1 MNHQFYLGE
10 WQVDA
15 TSNTLSLGK
24 TRRTIEPKAMDVLLL
39 LCQQQGDVVSA
50 DDIVAQC
57 WPTNPVGDN
66 PIHKTIT
73 QLRKALDDKAS
84 SPTFIETIR
93 KRGYRIIAPV
103 QFINDEQAQA
113 TQANWEGASPFL
125 GLSAYSSKESKVFFG
140 RNALTRELIT
150 RITEQFKKRRPFTLV
165 MGPSG
170 SGKSSLVHAGLL
182 PRLLDHKGTNGIRVF
197 DYVSIDMADVNV
209 DTHSSHSLLNELAAQ
224 MLDWGNSEKG
234 VFEGYSVES
243 LTNTLLHSPDDLVSR
258 VKHWFKVEKFDENN
272 TSSSVGTHV
281 PYPCFALIID
291 RLEALLASA
300 TITEEAKLG
309 VFELLEAL
317 SESNLFLVVLVCR
330 NDFYPLVSH
339 YSPLMKYKSRG
350 AHVDIAAPTLSEL
363 AQIIKLPAVAAGLE
377 WEWDEITNASVD
389 DIILADA
396 AKEPNCLPLLQYTLQ
411 EMYLQR
417 HHNTLQIDTY
427 KRLGGIE
434 GAIGYKAEV
443 LFNALTKKVQDAFD
457 SVMPLLVTL
466 TEEGKNL
473 TSKSANWDALS
484 TDAEREFVKQMV
496 DNRLFV
502 SYLNQG
508 SANFRVAHEAVLRKW
523 ERVQQWIS
531 QHQSTLATKSSL
543 SKQAELWLSDE
554 KSNAYLLA
562 EGKPLVNALALK
574 DSTHIRLSENEE
586 LLIQAS
592 SRKAKQKRLFKGVT
606 VALLACLTLVS
617 FAAMLSSQQS
627 QKLAERKRVEAENL
641 MGFMI
646 GDFADKLRSVKRMD
660 LLEGISEQALAYV
673 EAAQEE
679 ESGWFGSIG
688 QEPSFELRFQH
699 ALSLQA
705 MAEVRYYRDDPDT
718 ARQLYEQ
725 ADKGLGALLEAQP
738 NNFELLKAAGAN
750 AFWLG
755 NIAFEAHNLN
765 LAGEQLK
772 RYLAVS
778 EEMLTLEPDSDTAL
792 MEVSYATNSIGS
804 VAFRQLDFAQ
814 ALLYFESS
822 LAYKQLI
829 LENSGESISA
839 VTAVANSHSWIA
851 STLINLGKTSDAIK
865 ILENAE
871 VILTKQLLSAPGNAT
886 IIENLSFV
894 KVNIAESSLFT
905 SDIDKSIE
913 KLTEAQRLLGSIL
926 TQDPDNSAWKSN
938 YLNIQIL
945 VDYYQS
951 IALPGSLLDNTRSS
965 ITLDELLL
973 ESTPL
978 TTVINAVHFLQ
989 NRGEWQRSKTLLTA
1003 LDKNHSLTDKLTN
1016 TVDAQLVSNKVL
1028 INYTQYLLASIRQTM
1043 HHKPENMNASHTRC
1057 ETLFTLTDGITNKS
1071 QHPFF
1076 LQAQVFAGYCLN
1088 KPKAVA
1094 TQRKQLFLMNVPMP
1108 HYFTTI
1114 NKELI
1119 NDNTTQL

>member
-150 RITEQFKKRRPFTLV
+150 RITQQFKKRRPFTLV

-170 SGKSSLVHAGLL
+170 SGKSSVVHAGLL
-182 PRLLDHKGTNGIRVF
+182 PRLLDYKGTNGIRVF

-243 LTNTLLHSPDDLVSR
+243 LTNTLLHSPNDLVSHI
-258 VKHWFKVEKFDENN
+258 KHWFTVEKFDENN

-291 RLEALLASA
+291 RLEALLAST

-317 SESNLFLVVLVCR
+317 SESNLVLVVLVCR

-606 VALLACLTLVS
+606 VALLACLTIVS

-627 QKLAERKRVEAENL
+627 QKLAERKRIEAENL

-679 ESGWFGSIG
+679 DKGWFGTIA

-705 MAEVRYYRDDPDT
+705 MAEVRYYRDDANT
-718 ARQLYEQ
+718 AKKLYEQ
-725 ADKGLGALLEAQP
+725 ADKGLEALLSEQP

-755 NIAFEAHNLN
+755 NIAFEAHDLN
-765 LAGEQLK
+765 LAGKQLK
-772 RYLAVS
+772 RYLNFS
-778 EEMLTLEPDSDTAL
+778 EEMLTLEPDNDTAL
-792 MEVSYATNSIGS
+792 MEVSYATNSMGS
-804 VAFRQLDFAQ
+804 VAYRQLEYAQ
-814 ALLYFESS
+814 ALSYFESS
-822 LAYKQLI
+822 LAYKQQI
-829 LENSGESISA
+829 LEKSGESISA
-839 VTAVANSHSWIA
+839 VTALANSHSWIA
-851 STLINLGKTSDAIK
+851 STLMNLGNINDAIK
-865 ILENAE
+865 TLENAE
-871 VILTKQLLSAPGNAT
+871 VMLTNQLLSAPGNAT

-905 SDIDKSIE
+905 SDIAKSIE
-913 KLTEAQRLLGSIL
+913 KLKEAQSLLGNIL
-926 TQDPDNSAWKSN
+926 AQDPDNSAWKSN
-938 YLNIQIL
+938 FLNIRIL

-951 IALPGSLLDNTRSS
+951 IALLGSFSDSTNSPIS
-965 ITLDELLL
+965 LDELLFD
-973 ESTPL
+973 STPL
-978 TTVINAVHFLQ
+978 TTAISAVHNLQ
-989 NRGEWQRSKTLLTA
+989 NRGEWERAKILLTA
-1003 LDKNHSLTDKLTN
+1003 LDKNHGLTDKVTN
-1016 TVDAQLVSNKVL
+1016 TVDVQVVSNKVL
-1028 INYTQYLLASIRQTM
+1028 INYTQYLLASIRQTL
-1043 HHKPENMNASHTRC
+1043 HYNPENVNASHIQC
-1057 ETLFTLTDGITNKS
+1057 ETLFKLTDSITNKS
-1071 QHPFF
+1071 QHPLF

-1088 KPKAVA
+1088 KPNAVA
-1094 TQRKQLFLMNVPMP
+1094 AQRRQLFLMNISLP

-1114 NKELI
+1114 NKELVH
-1119 NDNTTQL
+1119 DNTTQL